1 MTGGILAL
9 AGLGL
14 ALASG
19 RSPAQPA
26 PGLERFTV
34 ASDGHP
40 MAVWARRPPSP
51 HGAVLLVH
59 GRTWS
64 SLPDFDL
71 QVPGLRRSVMADLAA
86 SGFAAYA
93 VDMRGYGQTPRD
105 QTGWLTPTRAAADIA
120 NVLAWVAAQHPTLPK
135 PALVGWSR
143 GAAESAMVAQ
153 SAPTRLSALVL
164 FGFVFDPDAQ
174 FVDET
179 TAEKPSRI
187 RNTAED
193 AMSDFISPAVTP
205 PAVTHA
211 FVEQALKADPVLAD
225 LKGDAE
231 FNALRPSQIT
241 VPTLVIF
248 GEHDPGVVMSDAG
261 KFFARLGAADKQMVS
276 LPGADHAAQLE
287 DTHDAWMAAV
297 VNFLN
302 RPPARRFATRGRSRF
317 SGTTREP
324 IRELRRLVEYWN
336 RSQKRPGC
344 WRRSEL
350 VRGHDVRTPG
360 GAYLAGD
367 RLTGGPAGAPG
378 GQTDRRARI
387 GPPGHP

>member
-1 MTGGILAL
+1 MLVVA
-9 AGLGL
+9 GL
-14 ALASG
+14 ALTYASG
-19 RSPAQPA
+19 GAPPQTAPA
-26 PGLERFTV
+26 LEHFTV

-86 SGFAAYA
+86 AGFAAYA
-93 VDMRGYGQTPRD
+93 VDMRGYGRTPRD
-105 QTGWLTPTRAAADIA
+105 QTGWLTPTRAAADIV
-120 NVLAWVAAQHPTLPK
+120 NVLAWVAARHPTLPK

-143 GAAESAMVAQ
+143 GAAEAELAAQ
-153 SAPTRLSALVL
+153 SAATRVSALVL
-164 FGFVFDPDAQ
+164 FGFVFDPDAA
-174 FVDET
+174 FVDD
-179 TAEKPSRI
+179 TAVTGKPAMI

-205 PAVTHA
+205 PAMTRA

-225 LKGDAE
+225 LKNDAE
-231 FNALRPSQIT
+231 FNALRPRRLT

-248 GEHDPGVVMSDAG
+248 GERDPGIVMSDAG
-261 KFFARLGAADKQMVS
+261 KFFARLGTPDKQMVS

-297 VNFLN
+297 ISFLN
-302 RPPARRFATRGRSRF
+302 RPPARR
-317 SGTTREP
+317 
-324 IRELRRLVEYWN
+324 
-336 RSQKRPGC
+336 
-344 WRRSEL
+344 
-350 VRGHDVRTPG
+350 
-360 GAYLAGD
+360 
-367 RLTGGPAGAPG
+367 
-378 GQTDRRARI
+378 
-387 GPPGHP
+387 